1 MHDMSLDIT
10 SADIKRPATDAGL
23 FDLAFT
29 NFAVTE
35 FAPAKINLA
44 LHAVGQRADGY
55 HLLDSIVTFTA
66 DADDATAGAPAGDR
80 LGFTLSKKDAFSI
93 SGRFGEGLS
102 PDPDAAQQNLVLKA
116 RDILRIALD
125 AKGIAAPPVAIHLQK
140 NLPIASGIGGGSA
153 DAAATLRG
161 LLRLWDAQISEP
173 ELSALAL
180 SLGADVPM
188 CLKSRP
194 LAARGIGED
203 ITMLDTMPSFAIVLG
218 NPLRGVSTPD
228 IFRRLTEKN
237 NPAIPALTGDW
248 QADLSALRND
258 LEPPARSLVSEIGE
272 LSELI
277 AAEGAWLARMSGSGA
292 TYFGLFE
299 TSAKAVNAANSLQ
312 SKRPDWYFTA
322 ARTIGAK

>member
-1 MHDMSLDIT
+1 MSLDMT
-10 SADIKRPATDAGL
+10 SSEIKRPATDAGL
-23 FDLAFT
+23 FG
-29 NFAVTE
+29 FALTEFAITE

-55 HLLDSIVTFTA
+55 HLLDSLVTFAA
-66 DADDATAGAPAGDR
+66 DTGDATEGAPAGDR
-80 LGFTLSKKDAFSI
+80 LGFSFSEKDAFSI

-102 PDPDAAQQNLVLKA
+102 PDPDAVQQNLVLKA
-116 RDILRIALD
+116 RDILRTALD

-188 CLKSRP
+188 CLKSQP

-203 ITMLDTMPSFAIVLG
+203 ISMLDTMPSFAIVLG

-228 IFRRLTEKN
+228 IFRRLTSKN

-277 AAEGAWLARMSGSGA
+277 AAEDAWLARMSGSGA

-299 TSAKAVNAANSLQ
+299 TTAKAVNAANHLQ

-322 ARTIGAK
+322 ARTIGAKQ

>member
-1 MHDMSLDIT
+1 MHDTSLDIT
-10 SADIKRPATDAGL
+10 SSDTKRPATDAGL
-23 FDLAFT
+23 FG
-29 NFAVTE
+29 FALTEFAITE

-55 HLLDSIVTFTA
+55 HLLDSIVTFA
-66 DADDATAGAPAGDR
+66 SDVGDAAGAPAGDR
-80 LGFTLSKKDAFSI
+80 LGFTLAEKDAFSI

-102 PDPDAAQQNLVLKA
+102 PDPDAVQQNLVLKA
-116 RDILRIALD
+116 RDILRTALD
-125 AKGIAAPPVAIHLQK
+125 ARGMDAPPVAIHLQK

-161 LLRLWDAQISEP
+161 LSRLWDAQLGEP

-203 ITMLDTMPSFAIVLG
+203 ITLLDTMPSFAIVLG

-228 IFRRLTEKN
+228 IFRRLTNKN
-237 NPAIPALTGDW
+237 NPAIPALSGDW
-248 QADLSALRND
+248 QVDLGTLRND
-258 LEPPARSLVSEIGE
+258 LEPPARSLVSEINE
-272 LSELI
+272 LSEMI

-299 TSAKAVNAANSLQ
+299 TPAKALEAASNLQ
-312 SKRPDWYFTA
+312 RKRPDWYFTA
-322 ARTIGAK
+322 ARTIGER

>member
-1 MHDMSLDIT
+1 MPHSEL
-10 SADIKRPATDAGL
+10 
-23 FDLAFT
+23 
-29 NFAVTE
+29 
-35 FAPAKINLA
+35 APAKINLA
-44 LHAVGQRADGY
+44 LHVLGRKGDGY
-55 HLLDSIVTFTA
+55 HELDSIVAFA
-66 DADDATAGAPAGDR
+66 DIADR
-80 LGFTLSKKDAFSI
+80 LTFA
-93 SGRFGEGLS
+93 EA
-102 PDPDAAQQNLVLKA
+102 PDWRLHITGPFARALPLGDDNLVLKA
-116 RDILRIALD
+116 ARAFAAAYPGQGGTYRITLE
-125 AKGIAAPPVAIHLQK
+125 K
-140 NLPIASGIGGGSA
+140 NLPVASGIGGGSA

-203 ITMLDTMPSFAIVLG
+203 ITMLDTMPSFAIVLA

-228 IFRRLTEKN
+228 IFRRLTTKN